1 MIKGAGGYT
10 ERMLIKFFFL
20 LALAVWLGSMVFFGA
35 AVAPSAFKVL
45 PSRDLAGQLVQA
57 VIDRLYFVSYVAG
70 AVMAIALM
78 LGRFPQWLPKLA
90 VVAAMLVS
98 IGLADRVV
106 GTRMDDLRAAMG
118 PVEEA
123 SPAQRAEFNRYHKAS
138 TFLVSLAMLGGVALV
153 ILTARQS

>member
-1 MIKGAGGYT
+1 MRI
-10 ERMLIKFFFL
+10 LFL

-57 VIDRLYFVSYVAG
+57 VIQRLYLVSYVAG

-90 VVAAMLVS
+90 IVAAMLVS
-98 IGLADRVV
+98 IGLADQVV
-106 GTRMDDLRAAMG
+106 GARMADLRAEMG
-118 PVEEA
+118 PVEAA
-123 SPAQRAEFNRYHKAS
+123 SAEQRSEFNRHHKAS